1 LAEVTQIGPAEPRR
15 AAPPA
20 RDPRRALIEGLL
32 RFAAMMVGLIVGFG
46 TLGARLISGRP
57 LGAITFVVLYLAMT
71 LFIWGLNGF
80 AFRRLPLSGPTLFL
94 FSAAA
99 FGVLFLL
106 GYLIGSVAGPFVI
119 DAANRLI
126 PYVKLTDAVFY
137 LFAVMTCAGAAGCAF
152 SRNIIY
158 SAWSLLFALLGAAGL
173 YVFLGADFPAVAQI
187 LIYVGGVL
195 VLILFAIML
204 TKQIGEDPKLTN
216 AHIGFPA
223 GVALAIVTVATLSYT
238 AVMAPWKE
246 AAQRSWE
253 PTTARLGILF
263 LTDYLLPF
271 EVASVVLLAALV
283 GAVVIARKEIK
294 ETSDSWHPPE
304 ARVTGR
310 GAQ

>member
-1 LAEVTQIGPAEPRR
+1 MGSAPRR
-15 AAPPA
+15 DA
-20 RDPRRALIEGLL
+20 RRSVVQGLL
-32 RFAAMMVGLIVGFG
+32 RVAAMLVGFLVG
-46 TLGARLISGRP
+46 VGALGARLASGRP
-57 LGAITFVVLYLAMT
+57 LGLVTLLVLYLSVT

-80 AFRRLPLSGPTLFL
+80 AFRKLPLSGIALLL

-106 GYLIGSVAGPFVI
+106 GYLLGAVAGPFVA
-119 DAANRLI
+119 DAATTII
-126 PYVKLTDAVFY
+126 PYVKLADAIFY
-137 LFAVMTCAGAAGCAF
+137 LFAVMTVAGAGGCAF

-173 YVFLGADFPAVAQI
+173 YVFLGADFPAVAQV
-187 LIYVGGVL
+187 LIYIGGVL

-204 TKQIGEDPKLTN
+204 TKQIGGDPKLTN
-216 AHIGFPA
+216 AHLGLPA
-223 GVALAIVTVATLSYT
+223 GVALAVVTVATLTYT

-246 AAQRSWE
+246 VAQRGWE
-253 PTTARLGILF
+253 PTSARLGIAF

-294 ETSDSWHPPE
+294 ETGDTYEETPSGA
-304 ARVTGR
+304 AR
-310 GAQ
+310 

>member
-1 LAEVTQIGPAEPRR
+1 MADVPEIRPSDPRRSTPRPREPRR
-15 AAPPA
+15 A
-20 RDPRRALIEGLL
+20 IVEGLIRVFFML
-32 RFAAMMVGLIVGFG
+32 AGLMVGVGV
-46 TLGARLISGRP
+46 LGARLLSGRP
-57 LGAITFVVLYLAMT
+57 LGAIALVALYLAVT
-71 LFIWGLNGF
+71 AFLYGLNGF
-80 AFRRLPLSGPTLFL
+80 AFRRLPLGFGPLLFL
-94 FSAAA
+94 FSAAL

-106 GYLIGSVAGPFVI
+106 GYLLGGVAGPFVI

-173 YVFLGADFPAVAQI
+173 YVFLGADFPAVAQV

-204 TKQIGEDPKLTN
+204 TKQIGGDPKLTN
-216 AHIGFPA
+216 AHVGFPA
-223 GVALAIVTVATLSYT
+223 GIALAIVTTATLTYT
-238 AVMAPWKE
+238 AIMAPWKVVAE
-246 AAQRSWE
+246 RSWQ
-253 PTTARLGILF
+253 PTTQRLGIAF

-271 EVASVVLLAALV
+271 EVASVVLLAALI

-294 ETSDSWHPPE
+294 ETSDVAS
-304 ARVTGR
+304 
-310 GAQ
+310 